1 MVEKTFSNVPFKP
14 IFKAGNVW
22 LVGAGPGDPS
32 LLTIAAYKAIQ
43 EADIIVYDAL
53 VSEEILK
60 LAPSKA
66 KLHFAGKRGGKPSAN
81 QSDISQKLIDW
92 AKQGNKVLRLKGG
105 DPLIFARGGEELL
118 MLAKAKIHFYIIPGV
133 TAALAAAAAMPIPLT
148 IREEN
153 SSVTFVTG
161 HILSKELEGLL
172 KNFATGLAPP
182 VIVIYMGLQN
192 LPAILH
198 CLIQSGYSKHHPIAI
213 IGRASNHNQKIL
225 VINIEDFLNDCSA
238 HMLTLIP
245 PAIIILGPVVQ
256 YYTEL
261 SHYLLT

>member
-1 MVEKTFSNVPFKP
+1 MSEKFLPDLPFKP
-14 IFKAGNVW
+14 VFKAGNVW

-66 KLHFAGKRGGKPSAN
+66 KLHFAGKRGGKPSTN
-81 QSDISQKLIDW
+81 QLDISQKLIDW

-118 MLAKAKIHFYIIPGV
+118 TLAKARIHFYIIPGV

-161 HILSKELEGLL
+161 HILSKELEMLL
-172 KNFATGLAPP
+172 KNFAAGLAPP
-182 VIVIYMGLQN
+182 VMVIYMGLQN

-198 CLIQSGYSKHHPIAI
+198 CLVQSGYSKHHPIAI
-213 IGRASNHNQKIL
+213 IGHASNHNQKIL
-225 VINIEDFLNDCSA
+225 VINIEDFLNDCSG

-256 YYTEL
+256 YYKEL